1 MWLKKQTA
9 EVQVEEDT
17 GTHRVLSHHTCVPS
31 FAHLQTQGSFI
42 LKMHYVSDFLSSSS
56 ALCRQICRLIST
68 DTAARLMGLWL
79 LSSASGQV
87 GWVLVLRLR
96 PVSVFN
102 PNVRLARPRGDLR
115 PWLLEQYL
123 RTSVTSG
130 QGEKHQRKPQHFVLH
145 QQRISSWLPP
155 SEEASALVKGGSVRL
170 RGDSEADRH

>member
-1 MWLKKQTA
+1 M
-9 EVQVEEDT
+9 
-17 GTHRVLSHHTCVPS
+17 
-31 FAHLQTQGSFI
+31 
-42 LKMHYVSDFLSSSS
+42 
-56 ALCRQICRLIST
+56 
-68 DTAARLMGLWL
+68 
-79 LSSASGQV
+79 SSASGQV